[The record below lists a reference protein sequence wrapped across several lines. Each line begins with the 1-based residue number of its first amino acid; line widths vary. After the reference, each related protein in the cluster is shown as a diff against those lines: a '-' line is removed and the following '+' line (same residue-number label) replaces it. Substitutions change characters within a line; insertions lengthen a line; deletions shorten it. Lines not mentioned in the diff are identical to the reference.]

1 MKQLD
6 FNKSWSWFREKDTK
20 NAEIVNLPHDAQLRE
35 QRSQKETMDSGFFPG
50 GKYVYTKKYN
60 FPAELSDQAVYLE
73 LNKIAA
79 RWPAKAV
86 A

>member
-20 NAEIVNLPHDAQLRE
+20 NAKIVNLPHDAQLRE

-50 GKYVYTKKYN
+50 GKYVYTKNTISPQSYRIR
-60 FPAELSDQAVYLE
+60 LSIWNLTVSIE
-73 LNKIAA
+73 MRKCG
-79 RWPAKAV
+79 
-86 A
+86 